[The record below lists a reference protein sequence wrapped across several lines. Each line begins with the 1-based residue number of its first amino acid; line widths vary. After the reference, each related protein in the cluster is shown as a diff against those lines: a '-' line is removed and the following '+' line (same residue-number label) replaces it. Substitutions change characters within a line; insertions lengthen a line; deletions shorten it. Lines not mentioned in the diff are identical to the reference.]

1 VPAGPPHE
9 PTPADRLL
17 GALAGLRNP
26 RRTLAIAGILAG
38 LGVVAAAV
46 GLGLSSGSGL
56 GTGLAWLPGVV
67 LIGLLVAFLLVRG
80 SRER

>member
-1 VPAGPPHE
+1 M
-9 PTPADRLL
+9 L

-26 RRTLAIAGILAG
+26 WRILAMAG
-38 LGVVAAAV
+38 LLAGVGVVVAGV

-67 LIGLLVAFLLVRG
+67 LIGLLVALLLVRG